1 MCDRSVEPPSSLARG
16 VRRRSVIT
24 AIAAAPF
31 AVPTT
36 TSTLGNRAAETRL
49 APMPRIIPRL
59 TWGPDLA
66 AKGIIEPEE
75 VRFLII
81 HHTEEPGSD
90 YEEEDVP
97 RLLAGMYNFHTGGD
111 KGWPDLAYNF
121 LVDKFGNIYEGR
133 TGSTDGPVQG
143 SATGGN
149 QGFTQ
154 LCCFIGDYSAEPP
167 PQVAIDSMLHLL
179 AWLADR
185 YDVETRPG
193 SSVEFTSRGSNRW
206 AEGTSVVTPTICGH
220 RDMSMTECP
229 GDATYPLVKDD
240 FQGLV
245 SALRPSLPEASTPM
259 STATSTTTAPA
270 FQPLAPAN
278 DQGRPLWNFTAAG
291 GAVVATVAMALVA
304 FRRRPPREPVRPAEL
319 PELQVDPPLRQV
331 LLGDRRLFWD
341 VSDAWPRSDIDR
353 LSQSLERFGWLC
365 GADERPPRD
374 LLAEEVV
381 PRMRTLGRPQPGTTA
396 SAVIVL
402 SDRGGPA
409 VLLIG
414 EVDAWWGE
422 GENTAVTPNRITIL
436 PSSARQLTVR
446 FASPGRP
453 TVIRPDCDRFAGR
466 ADRHAR

>member
-143 SATGGN
+143 SRQAVTRGSRSCAASSAT
-149 QGFTQ
+149 
-154 LCCFIGDYSAEPP
+154 
-167 PQVAIDSMLHLL
+167 
-179 AWLADR
+179 
-185 YDVETRPG
+185 TRRNHRHRSLSTRCSTFSPG
-193 SSVEFTSRGSNRW
+193 SPTDTMSRLGLDRVSSSPPG
-206 AEGTSVVTPTICGH
+206 APTVG
-220 RDMSMTECP
+220 RK
-229 GDATYPLVKDD
+229 A
-240 FQGLV
+240 
-245 SALRPSLPEASTPM
+245 RPSSP
-259 STATSTTTAPA
+259 
-270 FQPLAPAN
+270 
-278 DQGRPLWNFTAAG
+278 
-291 GAVVATVAMALVA
+291 
-304 FRRRPPREPVRPAEL
+304 RRSV
-319 PELQVDPPLRQV
+319 
-331 LLGDRRLFWD
+331 
-341 VSDAWPRSDIDR
+341 
-353 LSQSLERFGWLC
+353 
-365 GADERPPRD
+365 
-374 LLAEEVV
+374 
-381 PRMRTLGRPQPGTTA
+381 GTG
-396 SAVIVL
+396 IC
-402 SDRGGPA
+402 
-409 VLLIG
+409 
-414 EVDAWWGE
+414 
-422 GENTAVTPNRITIL
+422 
-436 PSSARQLTVR
+436 Q
-446 FASPGRP
+446 
-453 TVIRPDCDRFAGR
+453 
-466 ADRHAR
+466 